1 MSEKTEDVFL
11 ISLIL
16 FSFIMGLLFAFLLLK
31 VSSREFGKPK
41 GGYEAQNYGEVLE
54 SQVRSQLIE

>member
-1 MSEKTEDVFL
+1 MTEKTEDAFL

-41 GGYEAQNYGEVLE
+41 GGYETQNYGEVLE
-54 SQVRSQLIE
+54 SQVRPSIVP

>member
-1 MSEKTEDVFL
+1 VTEKTEDAFL

-41 GGYEAQNYGEVLE
+41 GGYDSNSKIE
-54 SQVRSQLIE
+54 RQLDGQDQIP